1 MHVSK
6 RTALGAAAVAA
17 VAFAIPSMADQGH
30 QTNGSPTVG
39 CGGGTV
45 TWSPTSVWP
54 PNHKMTTVDISY
66 TSTNT
71 DNATEDQSRVTVDAI
86 TDDQILP
93 DGSEMNGSGNTLVDW
108 DGVGNTGVAPKGSA
122 AETNAQIRVERSG
135 QSQAGRTYT
144 ITVTCD
150 DENSSLGQAGT
161 ALSDD
166 STMAQ
171 LTVNVPHDQ
180 GKN

>member
-6 RTALGAAAVAA
+6 RTALGAAAIAA

-30 QTNGSPTVG
+30 QTNGSKTVD

-54 PNHKMTTVDISY
+54 PNHKMTAIDIAY
-66 TSTNT
+66 TSTDQVHAT
-71 DNATEDQSRVTVDAI
+71 DNQSRVTIDAI

-108 DGVGNTGVAPKGSA
+108 DGVGRTGVAPKGSA
-122 AETNAQIRVERSG
+122 AKTTADIRVERSG

-144 ITVTCD
+144 ITVTCG
-150 DENSSLGQAGT
+150 DENSA
-161 ALSDD
+161 APNVSDN
-166 STMAQ
+166 SSMAQ